1 MNKAIRGAITCLN
14 DENSMREATV
24 ELLNAILEKN
34 ELDVSNIHFA
44 NFSATKDL
52 TACYPAKYARLDCGF
67 KDVPMMCYQEMYV
80 ENSLEKC
87 IRVMLFAD
95 LKGECVHHIYL
106 RGTEKLRPDLKE
118 RQ

>member
-1 MNKAIRGAITCLN
+1 MNKAIRGAITCSN
-14 DENSMREATV
+14 NENSMREATV
-24 ELLNAILEKN
+24 ELLNTILEKN
-34 ELDVSNIHFA
+34 KLDVSDIHFA

-80 ENSLEKC
+80 ENSLEMC

-95 LKGECVHHIYL
+95 VKSENVHHVYLKGA
-106 RGTEKLRPDLKE
+106 EKLRPDLKE

>member
-1 MNKAIRGAITCLN
+1 MNKAIRGAITCSN

-24 ELLNAILEKN
+24 ELLNTILEKN
-34 ELDVSNIHFA
+34 TLTTDDIHFA

-67 KDVPMMCYQEMYV
+67 QDVPMMCYQEMHV

-95 LKGECVHHIYL
+95 VKSDKVQHVYLKGA
-106 RGTEKLRPDLKE
+106 EKLRPDLKE
-118 RQ
+118 R